1 MSSISL
7 YSPFRK
13 KKTPSGRV
21 FLRSVYQTPSTD
33 YLVINIHTIRGKKE
47 MTSRSKVK
55 QMKSCEKA
63 DARVAVFF
71 SVTSN

>member
-7 YSPFRK
+7 YSSFRK
-13 KKTPSGRV
+13 KKHQAEEYFSEAPS
-21 FLRSVYQTPSTD
+21 SD
-33 YLVINIHTIRGKKE
+33 YLLINIYKIREKKKE

-71 SVTSN
+71 L

>member
-1 MSSISL
+1 ML
-7 YSPFRK
+7 NVFNKLVLPFK
-13 KKTPSGRV
+13 KKHQAEEYFSEA
-21 FLRSVYQTPSTD
+21 PSTD
-33 YLVINIHTIRGKKE
+33 YLLINIYKIREKKKE

-71 SVTSN
+71 L

>member
-7 YSPFRK
+7 YSSFRK
-13 KKTPSGRV
+13 KKHQGEEYFSEA
-21 FLRSVYQTPSTD
+21 PSTD
-33 YLVINIHTIRGKKE
+33 YLLINIYTIREKKKE

-71 SVTSN
+71 L

>member
-7 YSPFRK
+7 YSSFRK
-13 KKTPSGRV
+13 KKHQAEEYFSEA
-21 FLRSVYQTPSTD
+21 PSTD
-33 YLVINIHTIRGKKE
+33 YLLINIYKIREKKKKE

-71 SVTSN
+71 L

>member
-7 YSPFRK
+7 YSSFSKK
-13 KKTPSGRV
+13 KKTSSGRV

-33 YLVINIHTIRGKKE
+33 YLNIYTIREKKKK

-71 SVTSN
+71 FL

>member
-7 YSPFRK
+7 YSSFRK
-13 KKTPSGRV
+13 KKHQAEEYFSEA
-21 FLRSVYQTPSTD
+21 PSTD
-33 YLVINIHTIRGKKE
+33 YLLINIYTIREKKK

-71 SVTSN
+71 L

>member
-7 YSPFRK
+7 YSSFRK
-13 KKTPSGRV
+13 KKHQAEEYFSEA
-21 FLRSVYQTPSTD
+21 PSTD
-33 YLVINIHTIRGKKE
+33 YLLINIYTIREKKKE

-71 SVTSN
+71 L